1 MSDPQFGMF
10 TKNASFEQET
20 VNLEFAIA
28 SANRLK
34 PAFVV
39 ITGDMINN
47 PASAAQAAQY
57 NRIGCSA
64 SRGTTTWGTSRRR
77 RCWRGIASGWA
88 SWAIVGGPV
97 RFRCASSQ

>member
-10 TKNASFEQET
+10 TKKPSFEHET

-39 ITGDMINN
+39 ITGDLIDL
-47 PASAAQAAQY
+47 
-57 NRIGCSA
+57 G
-64 SRGTTTWGTSRRR
+64 
-77 RCWRGIASGWA
+77 
-88 SWAIVGGPV
+88 
-97 RFRCASSQ
+97 FRSKS